1 MKHSHS
7 LYLSTEIGAEG
18 YLCLYERI
26 ISYLIEDYTVIYAVE
41 SNTNIVIRR
50 LSILDNNRILNF
62 IQNHAL
68 VVADPAYP
76 YTEADLKLLS
86 FLQYKR
92 YIVKQPLPSRLW

>member
-1 MKHSHS
+1 M
-7 LYLSTEIGAEG
+7 
-18 YLCLYERI
+18 
-26 ISYLIEDYTVIYAVE
+26 
-41 SNTNIVIRR
+41 
-50 LSILDNNRILNF
+50 LDNRILNF
-62 IQNHAL
+62 IQNHIL